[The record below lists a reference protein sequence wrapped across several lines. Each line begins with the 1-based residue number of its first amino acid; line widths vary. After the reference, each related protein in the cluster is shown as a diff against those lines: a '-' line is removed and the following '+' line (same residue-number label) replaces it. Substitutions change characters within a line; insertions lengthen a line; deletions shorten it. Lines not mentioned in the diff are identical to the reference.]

1 MKYLK
6 TYTLFESNE
15 LYYKGLTDYQKWD
28 IILELQD
35 ISLEVNDIGIE
46 TECYYNNPYI
56 VNSKIHPGFISVG
69 MQRYNQ
75 TDNLLIHWSEIS
87 DTIKRIIGYMES
99 QSWKASSLLIDG
111 ERITDPVEWIK
122 IVEDEYYNRFRLYGL
137 TINFQLQKSQE

>member
-6 TYTLFESNE
+6 TYKIFESNE
-15 LYYKGLTDYQKWD
+15 LYYKGLTDYQKLVSD

-56 VNSKIHPGFISVG
+56 VNGRIQPGFISVG

-75 TDNLLIHWSEIS
+75 TDNLLIYWSEIS
-87 DTIKRIIGYMES
+87 ETIKRIIGYMES
-99 QSWKASSLLIDG
+99 QSWKTSSLLIDG
-111 ERITDPVEWIK
+111 ERITDPVKWT
-122 IVEDEYYNRFRLYGL
+122 VDVNGFTFYGL

>member
-6 TYTLFESNE
+6 TYKIFESNE
-15 LYYKGLTDYQKWD
+15 LYYKGLTDYQKLGVSD

-56 VNSKIHPGFISVG
+56 VNSRIQPGFISVG

-87 DTIKRIIGYMES
+87 DTIKPS
-99 QSWKASSLLIDG
+99 QYDF
-111 ERITDPVEWIK
+111 
-122 IVEDEYYNRFRLYGL
+122 N
-137 TINFQLQKSQE
+137 